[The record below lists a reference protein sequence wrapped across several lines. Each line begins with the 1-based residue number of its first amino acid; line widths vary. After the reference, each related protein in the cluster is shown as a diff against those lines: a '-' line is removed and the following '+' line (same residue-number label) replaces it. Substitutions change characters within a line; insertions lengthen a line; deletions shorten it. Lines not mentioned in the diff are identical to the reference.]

1 MVPLGYFKEDDRM
14 SAPLLSVIVPVY
26 NEANTIR
33 EILEKINSVVID
45 KEIIV
50 VDDGSIDGTSRILQ
64 SIKYNNLKV
73 IHHSSNR
80 GKGAAFLT
88 GLANASGN
96 FIIIQDADLEYDPN
110 DFLKLIDVIQK
121 GLSDIVFGVRFKEK
135 GRGLVMHRL
144 GNKII
149 TGLINVLFNTKLSDS
164 FTCYKL
170 LRRDTVNMLDIQAK
184 GFEVEAEII
193 TKAIKK
199 RLRISE
205 IPISYRPRSYSEGKK
220 IRLKDGIRSI
230 LSIIKYRFIL

>member
-1 MVPLGYFKEDDRM
+1 MVPLGYFKEVDKM

-50 VDDGSIDGTSRILQ
+50 INDGSIDGTGRILQ
-64 SIKYNNLKV
+64 NIKYDNLKI

-88 GLANASGN
+88 GLANSVGDL
-96 FIIIQDADLEYDPN
+96 IIVQDADLEYDPG
-110 DFLKLIDVIQK
+110 DFLKLIDVMLK
-121 GLSDIVFGVRFKEK
+121 GGTDIVFGVRFKK
-135 GRGLVMHRL
+135 NGQGLFMHRL
-144 GNKII
+144 GNKFL
-149 TGLINVLFNTKLSDS
+149 TGLINILFYTRFNDS

-170 LRRDTVNMLDIQAK
+170 LRRDTINMMNIQAK

-193 TKAIKK
+193 TKAIKN
-199 RLRISE
+199 RLRITE
-205 IPISYRPRSYSEGKK
+205 IPISYRPRTYAEGKK
-220 IRLKDGIRSI
+220 IRWKDGIRSI
-230 LSIIKYRFIL
+230 FSIIKYRFS

>member
-1 MVPLGYFKEDDRM
+1 M

-33 EILEKINSVVID
+33 EILKRINSVGID

-50 VDDGSIDGTSRILQ
+50 IDDGSIDGTGRILQ
-64 SIKYNNLKV
+64 DIRYNNLKV
-73 IHHSSNR
+73 IHHNSNR

-96 FIIIQDADLEYDPN
+96 LIIVQDADLEYDPN

-121 GLSDIVFGVRFKEK
+121 GDADIVFGVRFKENV
-135 GRGLVMHRL
+135 RGLVMHRL
-144 GNKII
+144 GNKIL
-149 TGLINVLFNTKLSDS
+149 TGLINVLFNTRLNDS

-170 LRRDTVNMLDIQAK
+170 LRRDTVNMLNIQAK
-184 GFEVEAEII
+184 GFEVEAEIV

-205 IPISYRPRSYSEGKK
+205 IPISYRPRTYSQGKK